1 MLKNKLFLLFFI
13 ILSLGSLLFF
23 VTKVW
28 PQPPLSPLS
37 QKASFFFRLNFFLSQ
52 KNLGTPQNYQT
63 FPTLKKCRFFL
74 NPEERPLQITLSLEK
89 DLFFQVT
96 SLQQILNTAKMEGRT
111 VQVIDLST
119 NNPYVTFYPDNRN

>member
-1 MLKNKLFLLFFI
+1 MPKNKLFLLLFI
-13 ILSLGSLLFF
+13 FIGISGSLFF
-23 VTKVW
+23 AIKIW

-52 KNLGTPQNYQT
+52 KNLGSPQKYQT
-63 FPTLKKCRFFL
+63 YPSLNKSRFFL
-74 NPEERPLQITLSLEK
+74 LAEERPVEITLSLEK

-96 SLQQILNTAKMEGRT
+96 SLQQILNTAKMEGHT

-119 NNPYVTFYPDNRN
+119 THPYVTFYPDNRN